1 MLERSGGR
9 SAREDDESLKR
20 ESLEPGGRG
29 VVWCGV
35 ARAERCAARE
45 STARVLASD
54 RPTLPNSCN
63 RAQFGG
69 LNAHA
74 ADGWKERL
82 RKRGFWCCVLCTHVE
97 AQGGAALGMEASIE
111 AWLQGSSATAANV
124 SAPEVEPPQIN
135 PEARPSIPISRISDG
150 GGAAHGV
157 HTVVPLQLPGSSDA
171 HEASAARTSPAAP
184 MVCPLCHGVSAE
196 VELASPTCDA
206 SPAAAD
212 SPSPPAGASP
222 TSAAGVS
229 PRSDVGPGG
238 ERVQRR
244 ALRKVKRGRSINK
257 VGKWWKMYGYNGPP
271 YCQRCSEVFRDHI
284 IRQISNSANCSR
296 ANPCTDCTQVL
307 KHLPQPHEEVWAKM
321 DQTKEARGG
330 ARAAKQAKKSAAAVG
345 LVQLSKSYDAAF
357 DGPLRSSAQPPPV
370 AVARHGGVGA
380 EARGGGSGGHRFQS
394 SPGPRGIVLPTLR
407 ASSVDGSLPILPTLR
422 ASSLDGGSIPR
433 RISTP
438 GD

>member
-1 MLERSGGR
+1 M
-9 SAREDDESLKR
+9 A
-20 ESLEPGGRG
+20 
-29 VVWCGV
+29 
-35 ARAERCAARE
+35 
-45 STARVLASD
+45 
-54 RPTLPNSCN
+54 
-63 RAQFGG
+63 
-69 LNAHA
+69 
-74 ADGWKERL
+74 
-82 RKRGFWCCVLCTHVE
+82 
-97 AQGGAALGMEASIE
+97 
-111 AWLQGSSATAANV
+111 
-124 SAPEVEPPQIN
+124 
-135 PEARPSIPISRISDG
+135 
-150 GGAAHGV
+150 
-157 HTVVPLQLPGSSDA
+157 PLQLPGRSSGA
-171 HEASAARTSPAAP
+171 HEAAAAHGSPAAP

-196 VELASPTCDA
+196 AEMQSPTCDA

-229 PRSDVGPGG
+229 PRSDVGPDG

-284 IRQISNSANCSR
+284 IRQISNSAFCSR

-307 KHLPQPHEEVWAKM
+307 KYLPQPHEQVWAQM

-357 DGPLRSSAQPPPV
+357 DRPPGSSALPPPV
-370 AVARHGGVGA
+370 VVERHGGIGA
-380 EARGGGSGGHRFQS
+380 EAHGGSSGGNRLQS
-394 SPGPRGIVLPTLR
+394 SPEPRRIVLPTLR
-407 ASSVDGSLPILPTLR
+407 SCSVDGSLPILPTLR

-433 RISTP
+433 RVAP
-438 GD
+438 AAD